1 MFHNFYKYKCNYSI
15 EMFYQGFKSELSFL
29 KKKCQPNFHRAW
41 TTGHCAWCV
50 CALLCVCVWGRECL
64 KKKNSLY
71 FMICT
76 RKMSKLMIWMNDLN
90 AWHHICFL
98 MHVLSVATGKGQ
110 QRRRTEE
117 GKRKI
122 IGVCFF
128 CCLISRQ
135 SLISLIIKLLSKQR
149 QAGRNWPSPAAYTS
163 GGRV

>member
-1 MFHNFYKYKCNYSI
+1 MQLFYRNV
-15 EMFYQGFKSELSFL
+15 LSRVQVRVILSKEKVSTQFPQSVNHWPL
-29 KKKCQPNFHRAW
+29 CLVCLC
-41 TTGHCAWCV
+41 CA
-50 CALLCVCVWGRECL
+50 VCVWGRECL
-64 KKKNSLY
+64 KKKNSY

-98 MHVLSVATGKGQ
+98 MHVLSVATRKGQ

>member
-1 MFHNFYKYKCNYSI
+1 
-15 EMFYQGFKSELSFL
+15 MFYRVQSRVIRSKEKVSPQFPQSV
-29 KKKCQPNFHRAW
+29 N
-41 TTGHCAWCV
+41 HCPLC
-50 CALLCVCVWGRECL
+50 LCVCVWGRECFFY
-64 KKKNSLY
+64 KSEKNHYISK
-71 FMICT
+71 MCA
-76 RKMSKLMIWMNDLN
+76 RKMSKSMMWMNDLN

-110 QRRRTEE
+110 QRTRTEE